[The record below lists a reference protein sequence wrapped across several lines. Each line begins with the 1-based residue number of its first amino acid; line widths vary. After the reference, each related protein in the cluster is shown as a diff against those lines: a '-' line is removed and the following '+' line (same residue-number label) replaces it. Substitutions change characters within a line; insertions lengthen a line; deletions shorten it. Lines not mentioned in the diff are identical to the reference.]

1 MTTTSTAVWIL
12 FSAGILALLL
22 IDLFVLHR
30 EPHQIKLT
38 EALVASGVWI
48 SISLLFNVWIYIS
61 RGRAAGLDFLTAYF
75 VEKSLSI
82 DNIFLFIVIFR
93 AFKIKPEAQHRVLY
107 YGVLGAL
114 ILRAAFVFGGVALL
128 SHFHF
133 FEYIFGGLLLVIG
146 GRMMFEKMEVGE
158 AKPNWQ
164 VRMARKWLRV
174 THEHAGTQ
182 LLVKRS
188 GKWLA
193 TPLLL
198 ALIAVELSDILFA
211 VDSVPAVLAI
221 TRDTFI
227 AYSSN
232 VFAIL
237 GLRSLYFA
245 LASVLPKFRYIHQG
259 LAAVL
264 GFVGLKMI
272 LSEHYKISNGI
283 SLAVI
288 CGILGVALLASRFAG
303 GGSSPK
309 ASAS

>member
-1 MTTTSTAVWIL
+1 MMTTPLGIWLL
-12 FSAGILALLL
+12 FGAGIFALLV

-30 EPHQIKLT
+30 KPHEVKLR
-38 EALVASGVWI
+38 EALLVSGMWI
-48 SISLLFNVWIYIS
+48 AISLLFNLWIYLS
-61 RGRAAGLDFLTAYF
+61 HGPVAGLDFLTAYF

-93 AFKIKPEAQHRVLY
+93 AFEIKAEAQHRVLY
-107 YGVLGAL
+107 YGVVGAL
-114 ILRAAFVFGGVALL
+114 VLRGAFVLGGVALL
-128 SHFHF
+128 ARFHV
-133 FEYIFGGLLLVIG
+133 FEYIFGGLLILIG
-146 GRMMFEKMEVGE
+146 GRMMFQPAESGVS
-158 AKPNWQ
+158 KPNWQ

-174 THEHAGTQ
+174 THDYSGTQ
-182 LLVKRS
+182 MMVRRS

-221 TRDTFI
+221 TRDPFI

-245 LASVLPKFRYIHQG
+245 LAHVLPRFRFIHQG
-259 LAAVL
+259 LAVVL
-264 GFVGLKMI
+264 VFVGLKMV
-272 LSEHYKISNGI
+272 LSERFAISNGI
-283 SLAVI
+283 SLVVI
-288 CGILGVALLASRFAG
+288 CGILGAAALASRLARA
-303 GGSSPK
+303 PK
-309 ASAS
+309 T

>member
-1 MTTTSTAVWIL
+1 MTTTPVGIWFL
-12 FSAGILALLL
+12 FGVGILALLA

-30 EPHQIKLT
+30 KPHEVKLR
-38 EALVASGVWI
+38 EALIASGVWI
-48 SISLLFNVWIYIS
+48 AISLLFNLWVYLT
-61 RGRAAGLDFLTAYF
+61 RGPVAGLDFLTAYF

-93 AFKIKPEAQHRVLY
+93 VFQIKPEAQHRVLY

-114 ILRAAFVFGGVALL
+114 VLRAVFVFGGVALL
-128 SHFHF
+128 SRFHF
-133 FEYIFGGLLLVIG
+133 FEYVFGGFLVLVG
-146 GRMMFEKMEVGE
+146 AKMMFEKAASEE
-158 AKPNWQ
+158 SKPNFA
-164 VRMARKWLRV
+164 VRMARKWLPV
-174 THEHAGTQ
+174 ATEVPGTQ
-182 LLVKRS
+182 LLVRRS

-221 TRDTFI
+221 TRDPFI

-245 LASVLPKFRYIHQG
+245 LARILPRFQFIHQG
-259 LAAVL
+259 LAVVL
-264 GFVGLKMI
+264 VFVGLKMLLAEKFAI
-272 LSEHYKISNGI
+272 PNGI

-288 CGILGVALLASRFAG
+288 CGILAVAATASRVVAPKK
-303 GGSSPK
+303 SS
-309 ASAS
+309 AD

>member
-1 MTTTSTAVWIL
+1 M
-12 FSAGILALLL
+12 LL

-30 EPHQIKLT
+30 KPHEVKMR

-48 SISLLFNVWIYIS
+48 AISLLFNLWIYLS
-61 RGRAAGLDFLTAYF
+61 RGPAAGLEFLTAYF

-93 AFKIKPEAQHRVLY
+93 AFHIKAEAQHRVLY

-114 ILRAAFVFGGVALL
+114 ILRAVFIFGGVVLL
-128 SHFHF
+128 SRFHF
-133 FEYIFGGLLLVIG
+133 FEYIFGGFLVVIG
-146 GRMMFEKMEVGE
+146 ARMMFEKVEIGE
-158 AKPNWQ
+158 QKPNWP
-164 VRMARKWLRV
+164 VRLAKKCLPV

-182 LLVKRS
+182 LLVRRS

-245 LASVLPKFRYIHQG
+245 LANILPRFRYIHQG
-259 LAAVL
+259 LAVVL
-264 GFVGLKMI
+264 GFVGMKMI
-272 LSEHYKISNGI
+272 LSERFVISNGI
-283 SLAVI
+283 SLVVI
-288 CGILGVALLASRFAG
+288 CAILAVAAFASRFPAA
-303 GGSSPK
+303 PT
-309 ASAS
+309 APAARR

>member
-1 MTTTSTAVWIL
+1 MTNTSLVTWLLFGAV
-12 FSAGILALLL
+12 ILALLF
-22 IDLFVLHR
+22 IDLFVVHR
-30 EPHQIKLT
+30 KPHVVKLR
-38 EALVASGVWI
+38 EALLVSGGWI
-48 SISLLFNVWIYIS
+48 AISLLFNVWIYFS

-93 AFKIKPEAQHRVLY
+93 AFQIKAAAQHRVLY

-114 ILRAAFVFGGVALL
+114 VLRAAFVLGGVALL
-128 SHFHF
+128 ARFHF
-133 FEYIFGGLLLVIG
+133 LEYVFGGFLILVAA
-146 GRMMFEKMEVGE
+146 RMIFETVDIEDS
-158 AKPNWQ
+158 KPNWQ

-174 THEHAGTQ
+174 TPEDAGTKMI
-182 LLVKRS
+182 VHRS
-188 GKWLA
+188 GKWFA

-198 ALIAVELSDILFA
+198 ALIAVELSDIIFA

-221 TRDTFI
+221 TRDPFI

-232 VFAIL
+232 AFAIL

-245 LASVLPKFRYIHQG
+245 LAHILPRFRYIHQG

-264 GFVGLKMI
+264 AFVGTKML
-272 LSEHYKISNGI
+272 LSEKLTIPNGI

-288 CGILGVALLASRFAG
+288 CGILGIAALASRIAPPAK
-303 GGSSPK
+303 SK
-309 ASAS
+309 TK

>member
-30 EPHQIKLT
+30 KPHQIKLT

-48 SISLLFNVWIYIS
+48 AISLLFNVWIYIS

-93 AFKIKPEAQHRVLY
+93 AFRIKAEAQHRVLY

-182 LLVKRS
+182 LLVKQS

-237 GLRSLYFA
+237 GLA
-245 LASVLPKFRYIHQG
+245 LALFCAGER
-259 LAAVL
+259 AAEIPL
-264 GFVGLKMI
+264 HSSGAG
-272 LSEHYKISNGI
+272 GG
-283 SLAVI
+283 AGI
-288 CGILGVALLASRFAG
+288 CGIEDDFVGALQDLQWNFAG
-303 GGSSPK
+303 RDLRDFGCGLTCV
-309 ASAS
+309 AFCR